1 MMNNI
6 TNNVEYHFKVD
17 DAIEF
22 GVNEAILIYN
32 FRFWIM
38 KNKANGRH
46 FYEGRTWTYNNH
58 KSLRELF
65 PFWSEPQIKR
75 LLESLVKKIVIIKG
89 NFNKNPYDKTTWYAF
104 YDEEKIFGIFGDNKK
119 ITSSSLDFT
128 DKTKS
133 SHRTDE
139 IVLSNVRNRLIDDP
153 KSDNVIITDN
163 KPDKKNISLLANIS
177 PEDVTLNLIK
187 KEAKRREKDIK
198 SFIKEELRKKISGD
212 EYKKLFENFCN
223 NYWEWIQRKEIK
235 SYTAAFDKFI
245 SEQNSYKCNE
255 PVQQSLILPQSK
267 NPPPPIL
274 KLGLADTSKDFIN
287 SSKKWQE
294 LLQEKFDEEVYD
306 KWIKCL
312 IPHRKEGE
320 KVIFSVETK
329 FVRDW
334 VIRQYQ
340 VDIESFL
347 DLEIIIIATE
357 S

>member
-1 MMNNI
+1 MMSNI

-38 KNKANGRH
+38 KNKANGTH
-46 FYEGRTWTYNNH
+46 FHEGRTWTYNNH
-58 KSLRELF
+58 RGLCKLF
-65 PFWSEPQIKR
+65 PFWSKHQVQR
-75 LLESLVKKIVIIKG
+75 YLEALVKKKAIIKG

-104 YDEEKIFGIFGDNKK
+104 FDEEKIFGNLSNNKE

-128 DKTKS
+128 DGAKS
-133 SHRTDE
+133 HHRKCE
-139 IVLSNVRNRLIDDP
+139 IVPSNMRDRPIDDP

-177 PEDVTLNLIK
+177 PQDVTLDLIK

-212 EYKKLFENFCN
+212 EYKKLFETLCN
-223 NYWEWIQRKEIK
+223 NYFEWIQRKEIK

-245 SEQNSYKCNE
+245 SERNSYKGNE
-255 PVQQSLILPQSK
+255 PAQQSLILPQSK
-267 NPPPPIL
+267 NPPPPVL
-274 KLGLADTSKDFIN
+274 ELGLADTSKDFID
-287 SSKKWQE
+287 SSQKWQK
-294 LLQEKFDEEVYD
+294 LLQENFEQDLFD

-312 IPHRKEGE
+312 VPHRRKGE
-320 KVIFSVETK
+320 KVIFSVKTK

-340 VDIESFL
+340 EEIENLL
-347 DLEIIIIATE
+347 DLKLTIISTE